1 MHIAQLNYRNHGNSL
16 HLKVS
21 IEVRRIIEERSLL
34 LDQKSD
40 LYYRVE
46 RFGKISIDFEL
57 IYSYTDS
64 DLSHQLSKAVKLQDN
79 VLFKTSRKRTQLLTS
94 IFIGF
99 WCHPY
104 IGYWHYCSWM
114 KGNFYIVRSKK
125 GLPAVFYIINLLDL
139 LFANNFCRI
148 IKNMIP
154 PVQMMLIAS
163 GKRLLT

>member
-1 MHIAQLNYRNHGNSL
+1 MIPSMHIAQLNYQNHGNSL

-46 RFGKISIDFEL
+46 RFEKISIDFEL
-57 IYSYTDS
+57 FYSYTDS

-94 IFIGF
+94 IFIG
-99 WCHPY
+99 
-104 IGYWHYCSWM
+104 
-114 KGNFYIVRSKK
+114 
-125 GLPAVFYIINLLDL
+125 L
-139 LFANNFCRI
+139 
-148 IKNMIP
+148 
-154 PVQMMLIAS
+154 
-163 GKRLLT
+163 